1 MERQNCQSRSFKG
14 LMVAQF
20 LEAFNDNALKILVS
34 LFAIRILSPVDA
46 ARFIGLVG
54 ALFIIPFI
62 VFSPYAGFLADRFKK
77 RNIIVITKMAEVLI
91 MVFSLFAFKSGN
103 LFVIS
108 LTLFLMAS
116 HSAFF
121 SPSKYGILPEILDRE
136 NLSKGNGFLQMWT
149 FLAIILGSAFGGQ
162 ISHLFRENVY
172 QATYLLIAFAI
183 VGAIASFFITTTGH
197 SNIAEKFKI
206 NAFKES
212 LGALKEIRQNRW
224 LFLTLIAICFFWFL
238 GAVFQMNVLLY
249 GKEMLHLSDSHASL
263 LLVLTSIGI
272 GVGSLLAGFFSEKKI
287 EYGLVPLGAIGIS
300 LVCMAIGFN
309 GQNVLRSFCLFLGL
323 GCFSGVFIV
332 PLNAYFQMKSP
343 EDRRGKYLAASNI
356 VTSACILLASA
367 YLWLLGGQLKFNP
380 AQLFFVLGVFS
391 VGITIIIL
399 KILPE
404 AFIRLFN
411 WILAHSLY
419 RIKVVGRENIPAEGG
434 GLLVCNHVAYADP
447 PLVLASL
454 ERPVRFL
461 AYREIYNHPLVK
473 PFARAIKTIPV
484 SFKDPPKAILES
496 LRTAR
501 EAVEN
506 GELVCIFAEGGLTRT
521 GNMLSFKKGF
531 EHIMKG
537 LSAPIIPMCIDK
549 IWGSIFSFENG
560 KFFWKLPKAIP
571 YPVTIVFGRPMK
583 ATSRSHEV
591 REAVQE
597 MTAEAFKLRGKERK
611 KLHIAFIEEAKKHPF
626 KFCMADSSGKKL
638 NYLEMLAS
646 VLLISD
652 KLFRKSGEPQGD
664 NEKVGILLPASCGAS
679 LVNGA
684 LLFSGKVPVNLN
696 FTVSKESLLSC
707 IEQCKMR
714 KIVTSKVFLHKA
726 KLEKLDG
733 MIFLEDLLGSVTSKE
748 KLSYVFCAL
757 ALPAFL
763 IKRWFVKGDKK
774 NVEDV
779 ATIIF
784 SSGST
789 GRPKGVMLSHGNIF
803 SNIEALYQ
811 ILHVKS
817 NDVIMGALPF
827 FHSFGFTGTLC
838 MPVGLGLGAVYH
850 NNPLDAGTIGELV
863 QKYKATLLMGTPT
876 FLSAYVR
883 KCTPEQFKSLRYVVA
898 GAEKLK
904 QALSEAF
911 REKFGTAPFEG
922 YGATELSPIV
932 AMGVP
937 DYGAPGE
944 EVHQVGHKSGSVGH
958 PIPGVAV
965 KTVDPDTG
973 ELKSYDEEGLLLVKG
988 PNVMLGYLG
997 EEEKTREVLQDGWYK
1012 TGDMAKIDQD
1022 GFIHIT
1028 DRLSRFS
1035 KIGGEMV
1042 PHIKIEEKILEIL
1055 ETVEPVCAVTSVP
1068 DEKRGERLAVLYKGE
1083 LDINALW
1090 DKLNATDF
1098 PKLWIPK
1105 REDFFQVLE
1114 IPLLGSGKLDLKKI
1128 KATALEMKEKNT
1140 ASARGAQ
1147 EEQA

>member
-1 MERQNCQSRSFKG
+1 
-14 LMVAQF
+14 MVALF
-20 LEAFNDNALKILVS
+20 FEAFNDNALKILVS
-34 LFAIRILSPVDA
+34 LFAIRILPPGDA

-54 ALFIIPFI
+54 ALFILPFLA
-62 VFSPYAGFLADRFKK
+62 FSPYAGFLADRFKK

-91 MVFSLFAFKSGN
+91 MVFSFFAFRNGN
-103 LFVIS
+103 LFVIAFS
-108 LTLFLMAS
+108 LFLMAT

-121 SPSKYGILPEILDRE
+121 SPAKYGILPEILDRE
-136 NLSKGNGFLQMWT
+136 NLSKGNGYLQMWT

-162 ISHLFRENVY
+162 ISHMFRENVH
-172 QATYLLIAFAI
+172 QATYLLIVFAVI
-183 VGAIASFFITTTGH
+183 GVVASFFISTDGRSH
-197 SNIAEKFKI
+197 VAEKFKL
-206 NAFKES
+206 NAFKGS
-212 LGALKEIRQNRW
+212 MDALREIRQDRW
-224 LFLTLIAICFFWFL
+224 LALTLIAICYFWFL

-272 GVGSLLAGFFSEKKI
+272 GAGSLLAAFFSEKKI

-300 LVCMAIGFN
+300 LVCVLIGFDA
-309 GQNVLRSFCLFLGL
+309 QSVPKSFALFLLL

-391 VGITIIIL
+391 IAITILIL

-411 WILAHSLY
+411 WVLAHTLY
-419 RIKVVGRENIPAEGG
+419 RIKVVGRENIPVEGG

-461 AYREIYNHPLVK
+461 AYKEIYNNPAVK
-473 PFARAIKTIPV
+473 PFARAIKAIPI
-484 SFKDPPKAILES
+484 SYRDHPKAILES
-496 LRTAR
+496 LKTARTAI
-501 EAVEN
+501 EN

-531 EHIMKG
+531 ERIMKG
-537 LSAPIIPMCIDK
+537 VNAPIIPMCIDK

-560 KFFWKLPKAIP
+560 KFFWKFPKALP
-571 YPVTIVFGRPMK
+571 YPVTIVFGKPMSPESK
-583 ATSRSHEV
+583 SHEV

-597 MTAEAFKLRGKERK
+597 LTADAFKLRGKDRK

-638 NYLEMLAS
+638 NYLETLAS
-646 VLLISD
+646 ALLISD
-652 KLFRKSGEPQGD
+652 KLFRGPQGTRGD

-684 LLFSGKVPVNLN
+684 SLFAGKIPVNLN

-707 IEQCKMR
+707 VAQCEMR
-714 KIVTSKVFLHKA
+714 QIVTSKVFLHKA

-733 MIFLEDLLGSVTSKE
+733 MIFLEDLLASVTPKE
-748 KLSYVFCAL
+748 KLGYAL
-757 ALPAFL
+757 RAFLLPAFL
-763 IKRWFVKGDKK
+763 IKRWFVHGDKK
-774 NVEDV
+774 NVEDI

-811 ILHVKS
+811 ILRVKPK
-817 NDVIMGALPF
+817 DVIMGALPF

-863 QKYKATLLMGTPT
+863 LKYKATILMGTPT

-883 KCTPEQFKSLRYVVA
+883 KCTPEQFQSLRYVVA

-911 REKFGTAPFEG
+911 REKFGTTPFEG

-937 DYGAPGE
+937 DYGTSEDAI
-944 EVHQVGHKSGSVGH
+944 HQVGHKSGSVGH

-973 ELKSYDEEGLLLVKG
+973 ARKSYDEEGLLFVKG
-988 PNVMLGYLG
+988 PNVMRGYLG

-1012 TGDMAKIDQD
+1012 TGDMARIDQD

-1055 ETVEPVCAVTSVP
+1055 AVVEPLCAVTAVP
-1068 DEKRGERLAVLYKGE
+1068 DEKRGERLAVLYKGTI
-1083 LDINALW
+1083 DIDGLW
-1090 DKLNATDF
+1090 GKLNETDF

-1105 REDFFQVLE
+1105 REDFFQVPE
-1114 IPLLGSGKLDLKKI
+1114 IPLLGSGKLDLKKM
-1128 KATALEMKEKNT
+1128 KTMALEMNHGEKG
-1140 ASARGAQ
+1140 RV
-1147 EEQA
+1147 EPC

>member
-1 MERQNCQSRSFKG
+1 
-14 LMVAQF
+14 MVAQF
-20 LEAFNDNALKILVS
+20 LEGFNDNALKILVS
-34 LFAIRILSPVDA
+34 LFAIRILPPLEA

-62 VFSPYAGFLADRFKK
+62 IFSPYAGFLADRFKK
-77 RNIIVITKMAEVLI
+77 RNIIVVTKLAEVLI

-121 SPSKYGILPEILDRE
+121 SPSKYGILPELLDRE
-136 NLSKGNGFLQMWT
+136 NLSKGNGYLQMWT
-149 FLAIILGSAFGGQ
+149 FVAIILGSAFGGQ
-162 ISHLFRENVY
+162 ISHMFRENGY
-172 QATYLLIAFAI
+172 QASYILILFSI
-183 VGAIASFFITTTGH
+183 VGAVASFFISSDGLGH
-197 SNIAEKFKI
+197 SAEKFKI

-212 LGALKEIRQNRW
+212 MGALKEIRQDRW
-224 LFLTLIAICFFWFL
+224 LFLTLIAICYFWFL

-249 GKEMLHLSDSHASL
+249 GKEMLRLSDSHASL

-272 GVGSLLAGFFSEKKI
+272 GAGSLLAGYFSEKKI

-300 LVCMAIGFN
+300 AVCILIGFV
-309 GQNVLRSFCLFLGL
+309 GQSVPKSFLIFLFL
-323 GCFSGVFIV
+323 GCFSGIFIV

-356 VTSACILLASA
+356 ATSACILLASA
-367 YLWLLGGQLKFNP
+367 YLWFFGGQLKFNP

-391 VGITIIIL
+391 VGITVIIL

-419 RIKVVGRENIPAEGG
+419 RIKVVGRENIPVEGG
-434 GLLVCNHVAYADP
+434 GLLVCNHAAYTDP

-461 AYREIYNHPLVK
+461 AYKEIYNNPVVK
-473 PFARAIKTIPV
+473 PFARAIKTIPI
-484 SFKDPPKAILES
+484 SYRDHPKAILES
-496 LRTAR
+496 LKTAR
-501 EAVEN
+501 EAIEK

-531 EHIMKG
+531 ERIMKG
-537 LSAPIIPMCIDK
+537 VNAPIIPMCIDK

-560 KFFWKLPKAIP
+560 KFFWKFPKALP
-571 YPVTIVFGRPMK
+571 YPVTIVFGKPMSP
-583 ATSRSHEV
+583 ASISHEV

-597 MTAEAFKLRGKERK
+597 LTADAFKLRGKDRK

-638 NYLEMLAS
+638 NYLETLAS

-652 KLFRKSGEPQGD
+652 KLFREEDAEKDAP
-664 NEKVGILLPASCGAS
+664 EKVGILLPASCGAS

-684 LLFSGKVPVNLN
+684 TLCAGKVPVNLN

-707 IEQCKMR
+707 VEQCEMR

-726 KLEKLDG
+726 KLEKLNG
-733 MIFLEDLLGSVTSKE
+733 MIFLEDLLASVTSKE
-748 KLSYVFCAL
+748 KLFYVLRAL
-757 ALPAFL
+757 LLPAFA
-763 IKRWFVKGDKK
+763 IKHWFVKGDKT
-774 NVEDV
+774 NIDDL

-803 SNIEALYQ
+803 SNIEGLYQ
-811 ILHVKS
+811 ILRIKPD
-817 NDVIMGALPF
+817 DVIMGALPF

-838 MPVGLGLGAVYH
+838 MPVGLGVGAVYH
-850 NNPLDAGTIGELV
+850 SNPMDAGTIGELV
-863 QKYKATLLMGTPT
+863 QKYKATILMGTPT
-876 FLSAYVR
+876 FLSVYVR
-883 KCTPEQFKSLRYVVA
+883 KCTAEQFKSLRYVVA

-911 REKFGTAPFEG
+911 REKFGKAPFEG

-932 AMGVP
+932 AMGIP
-937 DYGAPGE
+937 DYGSEGE
-944 EVHQVGHKSGSVGH
+944 AMHQAGHKSGSVGH

-973 ELKSYDEEGLLLVKG
+973 AVKPYDEEGLLLVKG

-997 EEEKTREVLQDGWYK
+997 EEEKTKEVLEEGWYK

-1042 PHIKIEEKILEIL
+1042 PHIKIEEKILELL
-1055 ETVEPVCAVTSVP
+1055 EAVEPVCAVTSVP
-1068 DEKRGERLAVLYKGE
+1068 DEKRGERLAVIYKGE
-1083 LDINALW
+1083 MDINALW

-1105 REDFFQVLE
+1105 REDFFQVAE
-1114 IPLLGSGKLDLKKI
+1114 IPMLGSGKFDLKKI
-1128 KATALEMKEKNT
+1128 KTTALEMKGKSGDT
-1140 ASARGAQ
+1140 IQ
-1147 EEQA
+1147 EERA

>member
-1 MERQNCQSRSFKG
+1 MNAQTCGSRSFKA
-14 LMVAQF
+14 LMVAMF
-20 LEAFNDNALKILVS
+20 LEGFNDNALKILVS
-34 LFAIRILSPVDA
+34 LFAIRVLPPIDA

-77 RNIIVITKMAEVLI
+77 RNIIVITKIAEVLI
-91 MVFSLFAFKSGN
+91 MIFSFFAFKSEN

-136 NLSKGNGFLQMWT
+136 NLSKGNGYLQMWT

-162 ISHLFRENVY
+162 ISQLFRENVY
-172 QATYLLIAFAI
+172 QATYLLIVFAVI
-183 VGAIASFFITTTGH
+183 GAAASFFISTIGH
-197 SNIAEKFKI
+197 SNKDEKFKI

-212 LGALKEIRQNRW
+212 MGALKEIRQNRW
-224 LFLTLIAICFFWFL
+224 LFLTLIAICYFWFI
-238 GAVFQMNVLLY
+238 GAVFQMNALLY
-249 GKEMLHLSDSHASL
+249 GKEMLRLSDSHASL

-272 GVGSLLAGFFSEKKI
+272 GAGSLLAGYFSGKKI
-287 EYGLVPLGAIGIS
+287 EYGLVPLGGIGIS
-300 LVCMAIGFN
+300 LVCMGIGFT
-309 GQNVLRSFCLFLGL
+309 GHNVFQGFLLFLIL

-356 VTSACILLASA
+356 ATSACILLASV

-391 VGITIIIL
+391 VGMTLIIL

-404 AFIRLFN
+404 AFIRLLN

-419 RIKVVGRENIPAEGG
+419 RIKVVGHENIPAEGG
-434 GLLVCNHVAYADP
+434 GLLVCNHVTYADP

-461 AYREIYNHPLVK
+461 AYKEIYNIPIVK

-484 SFKDPPKAILES
+484 SFKDSPKAILES

-501 EAVEN
+501 EAIEN

-537 LSAPIIPMCIDK
+537 LNAPIIPMCIDK

-571 YPVTIVFGRPMK
+571 YPVTIVFGKPMSPASK
-583 ATSRSHEV
+583 SYEV

-611 KLHIAFIEEAKKHPF
+611 KLHIAFIDEAKKYPF

-638 NYLEMLAS
+638 NYLETLAS

-652 KLFRKSGEPQGD
+652 KLFRGTGETRGD

-684 LLFSGKVPVNLN
+684 SLFAGKVPVNLN

-707 IEQCKMR
+707 TKQCNMR
-714 KIVTSKVFLHKA
+714 KIVTSKIFLQKA
-726 KLEKLDG
+726 KLEKFDN
-733 MIFLEDLLGSVTSKE
+733 MVFLEDVLGSVTPKE
-748 KLSYVFCAL
+748 KLSYVFRAL
-757 ALPAFL
+757 TLPAFL

-774 NVEDV
+774 NVNDV

-811 ILHVKS
+811 ILRVKS

-838 MPVGLGLGAVYH
+838 MPVGLGLGVVYH
-850 NNPLDAGTIGELV
+850 NNPLDAGTVGELV

-876 FLSAYVR
+876 FLSAYLR

-911 REKFGTAPFEG
+911 REKFGIVPFEG

-937 DYGAPGE
+937 DYGTSE
-944 EVHQVGHKSGSVGH
+944 DKVHQVGHKPGSVGH

-973 ELKSYDEEGLLLVKG
+973 VRKPYDEEGLLLVKG

-997 EEEKTREVLQDGWYK
+997 DEEKTKEVIQDGWYK
-1012 TGDMAKIDQD
+1012 TGDMAKIDED

-1055 ETVEPVCAVTSVP
+1055 EVVEPICAVTSVP
-1068 DEKRGERLAVLYKGE
+1068 DEKRGERLAVLYTRE

-1105 REDFFQVLE
+1105 REDFFQVPE

-1128 KATALEMKEKNT
+1128 KTLACEIRQQKQISGEVEA
-1140 ASARGAQ
+1140 
-1147 EEQA
+1147 